1 MLEFDQTFKEVFQ
14 YFSNF
19 YKVEKARTL
28 PNSFYKTSITLISK
42 PGKDE
47 KKTWGGGVAR
57 KERRRKEGRK
67 KNCRPTS

>member
-47 KKTWGGGVAR
+47 RKKK
-57 KERRRKEGRK
+57 KEREGGREEGKKKKGRK
-67 KNCRPTS
+67 KKKL